1 MSSAESLTVDKML
14 GHAAQGRSR
23 VLVVE
28 DEYFIADDLA
38 KALERHG
45 AEVLGPMP
53 RVRDA
58 LACVEGPHPPDLAVL
73 DINLGS
79 ETAYIVAAA
88 LRRRGTP
95 FVFVTGYDC
104 SSMPAEFHDVTCL
117 EKPVEP
123 DVVARSLLAMLAS

>member
-1 MSSAESLTVDKML
+1 MWNAGYAMA
-14 GHAAQGRSR
+14 GCR

-53 RVRDA
+53 RLGDA
-58 LACVEGPHPPDLAVL
+58 MACVEGPRPPDLAVL
-73 DINLGS
+73 DISLNG
-79 ETAYIVAAA
+79 ENTYPVAAA
-88 LRRRGTP
+88 LRRRGIP
-95 FVFVTGYDC
+95 FVFVTGYDRD
-104 SSMPAEFHDVTCL
+104 SLQSEFRDVACW

-123 DVVARSLLAMLAS
+123 DHLARSLLGLAVA